1 MSPRQNPN
9 ITFEAS
15 SQPAIRT
22 PTQLGVL
29 HRTGL
34 SPADKVE
41 LAAAALARR
50 NEFGAKTKLAQQF
63 GVSRPTVYSAE
74 STASAVLGE
83 HFEETDR
90 TKYRIFVDD
99 AQILRAIVALRVV
112 APNSLRAIETLLPI
126 LYPGVVR
133 SYGFIQQVVVE
144 AEGQATIWNAKAE
157 LSGISA
163 VALDEMFSQGNPVLA
178 GVDLDSGYL
187 FALEKRDGR
196 SGEDWAAVLEV
207 GKKLGMDLKIV
218 VKDAALGIESG
229 VREVFPDAEQRDDCF
244 HAHYAMGKVRRILE
258 QRGYAAIASEETARI
273 KLERLYRTGHG
284 GARNALASRLAWAKR
299 NCAQKLELHARR
311 DHADTGHRTTVQRSQ
326 R

>member
-22 PTQLGVL
+22 PNQLGVL

-34 SPADKVE
+34 SPTDKAN
-41 LAAAALARR
+41 LAAAALGRR

-83 HFEETDR
+83 HFEEIDGTR
-90 TKYRIFVDD
+90 YRIFVDN
-99 AQILRAIVALRVV
+99 AQILRAIVALRVE

-144 AEGQATIWNAKAE
+144 AEERAKIWNAKAE

-163 VALDEMFSQGNPVLA
+163 AALDEMFSQGNPVLA

-207 GKKLGMDLKIV
+207 GKKLNRDGPHETQR
-218 VKDAALGIESG
+218 IERQ
-229 VREVFPDAEQRDDCF
+229 VPCR
-244 HAHYAMGKVRRILE
+244 
-258 QRGYAAIASEETARI
+258 
-273 KLERLYRTGHG
+273 
-284 GARNALASRLAWAKR
+284 
-299 NCAQKLELHARR
+299 
-311 DHADTGHRTTVQRSQ
+311 
-326 R
+326 